1 MNNLVSKKPIV
12 LLIADDDE
20 DDREM
25 TLEALKENFILN
37 DVRFVED
44 GVELLDYLFR
54 RGSYQ
59 DPASSPKPGLIL
71 LDLNMPRM
79 DGREA
84 LQQIKTHPELR
95 KIPVIILTT
104 SQAEEDILRSYD
116 LGVNCFIT
124 KPVSFRDFIEVT
136 KSLGNYWFEII
147 IGWYKISR

>member
-1 MNNLVSKKPIV
+1 MKNLVSKKPIV

-20 DDREM
+20 EDREM

-44 GVELLDYLFR
+44 GVELLNYLFR

-95 KIPVIILTT
+95 KIPIIILTT

-124 KPVSFRDFIEVT
+124 KPVTFRDFIEVT
-136 KSLGNYWFEII
+136 KSLGNYWFEIVQI
-147 IGWYKISR
+147 PTVSD